1 MQNESKSHIFTF
13 ILPLQTQNKK
23 DLYGQKPQQALKPYR
38 SNHY

>member
-1 MQNESKSHIFTF
+1 MKANHTSSLSFCHHKRKTK
-13 ILPLQTQNKK
+13 KK